1 MLIPDGSAVF
11 ELIVKKSRFIA
22 SAEYIE
28 SPEDARILVKKRKGE
43 HPDASH
49 VVHAFI
55 SGDDRQYM
63 GMSDDGEPSGTSG
76 KPVLEVLKGGGNTN
90 VIITVVR
97 YFGGT
102 KLGTG
107 GLVKAYSGAAAGVM
121 DRLKTKPLVKY
132 RKFHLKTNYHDYQL
146 LKALIEESGCLI
158 EDESFGTAIDITGQ
172 VPEGSAEALENS
184 LIDASSGRAEVC
196 LSGEIG

>member
-1 MLIPDGSAVF
+1 MLIPGGSAEF
-11 ELIVKKSRFIA
+11 ELIIKKSRFIA
-22 SAEYIE
+22 SAEYVE
-28 SPEDARILVKKRKGE
+28 SPEDARALVKKRKSE
-43 HPDASH
+43 HSDAAH

-76 KPVLEVLKGGGNTN
+76 KPVLEVLKGGGITN

-107 GLVKAYSGAAAGVM
+107 GLVKAYSGAASGVM
-121 DRLKTKPLVKY
+121 ERLKTIPLIKY
-132 RKFHLKTNYHDYQL
+132 RKFRLKTNYHDYGP
-146 LKALIEESGCLI
+146 LKALLEERGCLI
-158 EDESFGTAIDITGQ
+158 DDESFGTEVDIIGQ
-172 VPEGSAEALENS
+172 VPDDGVEALENS
-184 LIDASSGRAEVC
+184 LIDASCGRAEVS
-196 LSGEIG
+196 LSDVL